1 MFKPNET
8 MDGLIDVTDQR
19 AMETS
24 PEPESMLDS
33 VFKETMTPE
42 EEYSQALLVCSTP
55 EMTIDAYGMKLK
67 VENRCGEPIAE
78 GEKELTCKD
87 CACLSHRETLH
98 IGVYRRWRKN
108 EAGEVK
114 AVDNYAFHLSM
125 FDGMEFTFRADS
137 ETLEF
142 QRAFEK
148 VLNMRDEVMKGFT
161 LKDFLARNGAWC
173 M

>member
-1 MFKPNET
+1 MFKPTET
-8 MDGLIDVTDQR
+8 MDGLIDITDQK
-19 AMETS
+19 ATS
-24 PEPESMLDS
+24 PEPETMLDS
-33 VFKETMTPE
+33 VFNETMTPE
-42 EEYSQALLVCSTP
+42 EEYTQALLVCSTP

-67 VENRCGEPIAE
+67 VEKRCGEPIAE

-108 EAGEVK
+108 EDGTVK
-114 AVDNYAFHLSM
+114 VVDNYSFYLSL
-125 FDGMEFTFRADS
+125 FAGMELTFRANS
-137 ETLEF
+137 ETLDF
-142 QRAFEK
+142 HRAFEK
-148 VLNMRDEVMKGFT
+148 VLNMRDEVMKDFT